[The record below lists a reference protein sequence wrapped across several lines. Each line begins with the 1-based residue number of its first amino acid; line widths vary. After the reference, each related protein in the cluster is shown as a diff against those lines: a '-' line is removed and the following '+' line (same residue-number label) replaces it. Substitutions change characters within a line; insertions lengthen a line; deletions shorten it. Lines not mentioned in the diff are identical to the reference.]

1 MTILQERANDLLQ
14 TRLPSRS
21 ALTHLF
27 RWVAGI
33 GLVLAAVTAGTW
45 IWQNGFG
52 TTLNSFPTV
61 ATEAQTVAVDD
72 QAVQSTAGATDAE
85 EVAAGPG
92 AGERPLGALGQSTAA
107 EVVSEPLDAAIDA
120 DETNSAPNAT
130 AAAASVVAIVGT
142 QDVQL
147 WATESDSLAGTLL
160 SGTSLRATHRS
171 ADGEWLYVES
181 GSGSGWVEA
190 SALIAFGTSDLPIL
204 ENAPAVDAETLAT
217 SNAGTES
224 VDLTSTATATAEEVA
239 AESDSIALT
248 ANGTVALSASRLN
261 VRSGPGTDY
270 SIIAKAYPDEEV
282 TVLAQDNT
290 GSWLQIALP
299 SLTDGFGWVSA
310 DYIDL
315 DSSSTTLPV
324 STELSTAPLYVEA
337 TALLTSDATTSA
349 TGTPASVAAE
359 VLSTAT
365 ADSGVDGVLAFQ
377 SSHGMIYV
385 YNLES
390 GELWPLTTG
399 FDPAISPDGSTVAFT
414 RDGGENG
421 LYLIDIDGGNER
433 LIFSGRD
440 NLSAPKWSED
450 GSEIL
455 FTYRSRS
462 EEMSQG
468 GQPGSEPTL
477 VTVDSYYLAVVDSNG
492 DNYHDLSTL
501 DSARAADWSTAGIV
515 YQSEAGIQWTADT
528 PDAENQLV
536 IFDYL
541 NPYYADPDW
550 QPDGSQIAFMVRGA
564 SHWEIYVVN
573 SDGTGMTA
581 LTQPVTSLV
590 TALPSNVAP
599 AYSPDGEHIVY
610 YSNQGSDY
618 SAGDWQ
624 IWIMDADGSNAA
636 PLPID
641 IAIDYTFGA
650 EQAVSWGVSL

>member
-1 MTILQERANDLLQ
+1 MTILQERVNDLLQ

-21 ALTHLF
+21 ALARLL
-27 RWVAGI
+27 RWAAGF
-33 GLVLAAVTAGTW
+33 GLVLAVVTAGAWT
-45 IWQNGFG
+45 WQNGFD

-61 ATEAQTVAVDD
+61 ETETQSIVAGD
-72 QAVQSTAGATDAE
+72 QAVQSTADAE
-85 EVAAGPG
+85 ITEDVAVGPG
-92 AGERPLGALGQSTAA
+92 AGAPPRGAPSQSPAAEAESEPIDAAVETDVTNSTSNATTAA
-107 EVVSEPLDAAIDA
+107 V
-120 DETNSAPNAT
+120 
-130 AAAASVVAIVGT
+130 SVVAIVST
-142 QDVQL
+142 NDVQL
-147 WATESDSLAGTLL
+147 WATDSDTFAGTLA

-171 ADGEWLYVES
+171 ADGAWLYIET
-181 GSGSGWVEA
+181 GSGAGWVETDGV
-190 SALIAFGTSDLPIL
+190 IAFGANDLPIL
-204 ENAPAVDAETLAT
+204 ENAPAADIDSMAESDAGA
-217 SNAGTES
+217 ES
-224 VDLTSTATATAEEVA
+224 VVLTSTATATPEEAA
-239 AESDSIALT
+239 AESDSIAL
-248 ANGTVALSASRLN
+248 AMNGTVALSASRLN

-270 SIIAKAYPDEEV
+270 SIIAKAYPDEAV
-282 TVLAQDNT
+282 TVLAQDDT

-299 SLTDGFGWVSA
+299 SLTGGFGWVSA

-315 DSSSTTLPV
+315 DSSSATLPV
-324 STELSTAPLYVEA
+324 STELSTAPLYVED

-349 TGTPASVAAE
+349 TGTPVSTDAG
-359 VLSTAT
+359 VLPTAI

-414 RDGGENG
+414 RDRGENG
-421 LYLIDIDGGNER
+421 LYLIGIDGSNER

-440 NLSAPKWSED
+440 NLSAPKWNED
-450 GSEIL
+450 GSQIL
-455 FTYRSRS
+455 FTYRSLS
-462 EEMSQG
+462 EETSQDRR
-468 GQPGSEPTL
+468 PGSEPTQ
-477 VTVDSYYLAVVDSNG
+477 VTVDHYYLAVVDSNG

-501 DSARAADWSTAGIV
+501 DSARAADWSTTGIV

-536 IFDYL
+536 VFDYL
-541 NPYYADPDW
+541 NPYYVDPDW

-564 SHWEIYVVN
+564 SHWEIYVAN

-610 YSNQGSDY
+610 LSNQGSDY

-624 IWIMDADGSNAA
+624 IWIMDADGSDAA
-636 PLPID
+636 PVPID